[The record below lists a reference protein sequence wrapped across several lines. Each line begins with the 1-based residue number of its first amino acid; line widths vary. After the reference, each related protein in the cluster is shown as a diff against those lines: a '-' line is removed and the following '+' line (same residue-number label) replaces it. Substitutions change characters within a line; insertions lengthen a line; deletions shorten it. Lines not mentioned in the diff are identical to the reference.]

1 MNFLENLSGKMDR
14 TITQIGYT
22 KATPIQEKAIPAIL
36 AGKDIIGQAQTGTGK
51 TAAFVI
57 PILEKLDAAK
67 HCIQVLVLCPT
78 RELAMQTT
86 AAFRKFSAH
95 LPGVR
100 ALAVY
105 GGQPIDRQI
114 GMLRNGVHIIV
125 GTPGRILDHMKRRT
139 ISFDQVRI
147 AVLDEADEMFDMGFR
162 NDIQKILG
170 STPQDRQTLL
180 FSATMPREILEL
192 TKRYQTDPQHI
203 CIAGKEMTVQKIK
216 QYYLETA
223 DGTKPAVLSKLLKKH
238 DPDLSLVFC
247 NTKHRV
253 DRLVK
258 VLSNQGHS
266 VAGLHGGMNQNQRDG
281 VMKRFHTR
289 AVDILVATDVAAR
302 GIDVKGIDMVFNYD
316 IPKCTDFYVHRIG
329 RTGRAGHEGKAITFI
344 GSGER
349 GMIQEIQAFTKARMI
364 MEPDPMH

>member
-1 MNFLENLSGKMDR
+1 MNFLENLSENMDR
-14 TITQIGYT
+14 TITEIGYT
-22 KATPIQEKAIPAIL
+22 KATPIQERAIPAIL
-36 AGKDIIGQAQTGTGK
+36 EGKDIIGQAQTGTGK

-57 PILEKLDAAK
+57 PILEKLDVHK

-78 RELAMQTT
+78 RELAMQST
-86 AAFRKFSAH
+86 AAFRRFSAH

-114 GMLRNGVHIIV
+114 SMLRNGVHIVI

-139 ISFDQVRI
+139 LSFENVRI

-162 NDIQKILG
+162 NDIQTILG
-170 STPQDRQTLL
+170 STPKDRQTLL

-192 TKRYQTDPQHI
+192 AKRYQTNPQHI
-203 CIAGKEMTVQKIK
+203 CIESRELTVQKIK
-216 QYYLETA
+216 QYYLEIA
-223 DGTKPAVLSKLLKKH
+223 DGTKPMVLSKLLKKH

-253 DRLVK
+253 DKLVK
-258 VLSNQGHS
+258 VLTNQGHS

-281 VMKRFHTR
+281 VMKRFHTKS
-289 AVDILVATDVAAR
+289 VDILVATDVAAR
-302 GIDVKGIDMVFNYD
+302 GIDVKGIDVVFNYD
-316 IPKCTDFYVHRIG
+316 IPNNTEFYVHRIG
-329 RTGRAGHEGKAITFI
+329 RTGRAGHDGKAFTFI
-344 GSGER
+344 GSTER
-349 GMIQEIQAFTKARMI
+349 GMIREIQNFTKARMI
-364 MEPDPMH
+364 MEPNPMS